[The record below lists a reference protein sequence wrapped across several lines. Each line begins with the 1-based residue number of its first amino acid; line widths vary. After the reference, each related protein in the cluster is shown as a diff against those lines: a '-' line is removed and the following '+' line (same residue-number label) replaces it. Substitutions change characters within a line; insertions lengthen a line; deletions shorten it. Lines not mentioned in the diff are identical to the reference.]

1 MLDFKVRMFEIPM
14 IDEVLLMTTIKFNPT
29 IKKEINAAWAEN
41 NGLAEQGYEH
51 TFTGDHEDGVCQVM
65 VLQKF
70 IGGTK

>member
-14 IDEVLLMTTIKFNPT
+14 IDEVLLMTTIKFNPSVD
-29 IKKEINAAWAEN
+29 KEINSAWEEN
-41 NGLAEQGYEH
+41 NELVKQGYEH

-70 IGGTK
+70 IGGNK